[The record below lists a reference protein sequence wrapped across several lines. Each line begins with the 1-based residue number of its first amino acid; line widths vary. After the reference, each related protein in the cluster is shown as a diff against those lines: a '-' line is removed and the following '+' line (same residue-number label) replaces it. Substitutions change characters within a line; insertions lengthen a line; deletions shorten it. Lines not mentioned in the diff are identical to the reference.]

1 MTTRQKFRGKIIE
14 GILHPTAQRI
24 DSNFRIEAW
33 PLVRKPVERIRIYR
47 HESWIRPNVLKS
59 KI

>member
-1 MTTRQKFRGKIIE
+1 MRAKFRKKIIE

-47 HESWIRPNVLKS
+47 HELIIRAICVKS